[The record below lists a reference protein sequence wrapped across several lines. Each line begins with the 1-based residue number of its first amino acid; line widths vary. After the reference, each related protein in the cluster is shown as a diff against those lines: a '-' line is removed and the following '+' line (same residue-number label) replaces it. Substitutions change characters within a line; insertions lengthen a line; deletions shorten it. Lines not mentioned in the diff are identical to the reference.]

1 MHNPIAK
8 SLGLSVGSA
17 RLMWVLRFCLGDYA
31 DWINLMDFMQPPMS
45 ESRKAIITKAFQKMD
60 KTGDGSVTADD
71 LKG

>member
-1 MHNPIAK
+1 
-8 SLGLSVGSA
+8 
-17 RLMWVLRFCLGDYA
+17 MWVLRFCLGDYA
-31 DWINLMDFMQPPMS
+31 NWINLMDFMQPPMS